1 MLPDF
6 LKTKEKLKKM
16 LNSEMKKAQLAH
28 LGPLA
33 ASPVLRMFEGNKS
46 IIVHEDSSTSEMNP
60 RKMVVELEI
69 ELEEIE
75 EMNHAVVLNK
85 INAMTKEMAEKQ
97 EKLSYEVIGK
107 AAKKVGNVTTSSR
120 GTLSID
126 SLLEALEKI
135 HIDFDEKGQPSGLML
150 VSNPETPIDKTVFQA
165 ADDPRYQALMERK
178 REEWRVRE
186 NNRKLVG

>member
-150 VSNPETPIDKTVFQA
+150 VSNPETPIDKAVFQA